1 MAPGRIALGPI
12 AFRSADLPVL
22 GGLGVLAAAAA
33 ASRAEGPALASRTL
47 VVAVAY
53 LGALWLEPR
62 LPGRALRPALRV
74 AAVTLALGYLFGA
87 VAPLQLVLHGRWL
100 DQGVLDLEQA
110 ALGVQPVLWLQRW
123 VRPWLTEWLM
133 FTYVFY
139 LALYPA
145 LAALLWRRHGEA
157 ALEHYLL
164 ALGLANVA
172 CDVGFVLYPV
182 AGPVP
187 FMGERFTV
195 PLEGWGWTWLA
206 ELMRSRAHYVG
217 GTIPSPHCAAA
228 TVMWGAAWRWHRP
241 AFWALAPVIVSLYL
255 STVYGRFHYLT
266 DVAAGLAVAAAALAA
281 APRLLAAWDL
291 LAARRGAGAGEMTVP
306 PDGPAL
312 R

>member
-1 MAPGRIALGPI
+1 MASARIPLGRFALRP
-12 AFRSADLPVL
+12 ADLPVL
-22 GGLGVLAAAAA
+22 GGLAALAAAAA
-33 ASRAEGPALASRTL
+33 GLGGRVAEGPSLAARTL
-47 VVAVAY
+47 AVAAAY
-53 LGALWLEPR
+53 LGAIWLEPR
-62 LPGRALRPALRV
+62 LPGQFVRPALRV

-100 DQGVLDLEQA
+100 DQNVLDLEQ
-110 ALGVQPVLWLQRW
+110 PVLWLERW

-133 FTYVFY
+133 FTYVIY

-145 LAALLWRRHGEA
+145 LSVLLWRRHGDA

-172 CDVGFVLYPV
+172 CDFGFVLYPV

-206 ELMRSRAHYVG
+206 ELMRSEAHYVG

-228 TVMWGAAWRWHRP
+228 TAMWGVAWRWHRT
-241 AFWALAPVIVSLYL
+241 AFWALAPVILSLYL

-266 DVAAGLAVAAAALAA
+266 DVAAGLAVAFAALAA
-281 APRLLAAWDL
+281 APRLLAAWER
-291 LAARRGAGAGEMTVP
+291 LASRPGAAAGART
-306 PDGPAL
+306 
-312 R
+312 